1 VKGSSRSRR
10 ASALLAERLDSGRPL
25 ILGSDPLAALRA
37 RGIRLE
43 GDAPLGRLMRERPA
57 LVSEHYDGEIAAGVD
72 VLSALTAETMPR
84 ALAQIGMA
92 FRAAA
97 LTGDAVEL
105 AQEAAARA
113 PRPIAVAG
121 VLGTRWIAP
130 NDPARIAEEYARHAS
145 RLAAADCDLLLAR
158 GWVSAPWARRE
169 LLARLEAPSSSRVA
183 EWSSRSGQLVEWGR
197 SGMPPDAP
205 LSRRG
210 LSSLPPPP
218 PETLARLTRTA
229 AIVSA
234 HATGLPTWAVLE
246 LDASAAT
253 ADGEPVAT
261 AARAAVA
268 AGAALVL
275 LEVKSPELGLR
286 ALGAVGDAGV
296 PIGVLLADPH
306 DDLASWAAHADR
318 LIEAGARVLGG
329 GYGLAAPGVAALAA
343 SLRDRESSPAS
354 LP

>member
-1 VKGSSRSRR
+1 MF
-10 ASALLAERLDSGRPL
+10 ADRLESGRPL

-37 RGIRLE
+37 RGIPLE
-43 GDAPLGRLMRERPA
+43 GDAPLGRLMRERPG
-57 LVSEHYDGEIAAGVD
+57 LVAEHYDGEIAAGVD

-105 AQEAAARA
+105 AQDAAARA

-130 NDPARIAEEYARHAS
+130 SDPARIAEEYARHAS
-145 RLAAADCDLLLAR
+145 RLAAAECDLLLAR
-158 GWVSAPWARRE
+158 GWVPAPWARRE
-169 LLARLEAPSSSRVA
+169 LLAHQGAPP
-183 EWSSRSGQLVEWGR
+183 SRSSLHH
-197 SGMPPDAP
+197 DAP
-205 LSRRG
+205 MSRRG
-210 LSSLPPPP
+210 LSTLPPPP

-229 AIVSA
+229 AIVSG

-246 LDASAAT
+246 LDATLAT
-253 ADGEPVAT
+253 ADGEPAVA

-268 AGAALVL
+268 AGAAVVL
-275 LEVKSPELGLR
+275 LEVKGPELGLR
-286 ALGAVGDAGV
+286 ALAEVGDAGV
-296 PIGVLLADPH
+296 PLGVLLADPH
-306 DDLASWAAHADR
+306 DDLASWAVHADR

-329 GYGLAAPGVAALAA
+329 GYGLAPPGVAALAA
-343 SLRDRESSPAS
+343 TLRDRESSPAS